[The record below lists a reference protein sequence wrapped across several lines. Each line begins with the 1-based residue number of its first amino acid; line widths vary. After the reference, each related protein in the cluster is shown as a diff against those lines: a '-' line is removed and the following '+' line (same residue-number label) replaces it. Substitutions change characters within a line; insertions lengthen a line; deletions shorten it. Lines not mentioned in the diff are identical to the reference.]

1 MKRKVIILTV
11 ALTLLACCL
20 TACRD
25 NCEEEV
31 DKKPV
36 IYLYP
41 EKETLVTVNLDYSGE
56 LTCTYPQ
63 YNDGW
68 TVTAHPDGM
77 ISDENGQTYNYLYWE
92 GKNDAKYDFSEGF
105 CVAGSDTA
113 AFLEDALNQ
122 LGLTRQEANEF
133 IVFWLP
139 MMQENPYNVISFQTE
154 AYTQSAKLFIQPVP
168 DTLIRVFMAWK
179 PMNNWVDIEPQL
191 LSGEER
197 AGFTVVEWGG
207 AQVGAK

>member
-1 MKRKVIILTV
+1 MKKKVIILTV
-11 ALTLLACCL
+11 VLTLLTCCL

-68 TVTAHPDGM
+68 TVTAHPNGM
-77 ISDENGQTYNYLYWE
+77 ISDANGQTYNYLYWE
-92 GKNDAKYDFSEGF
+92 GKSDAKYDFSKGF
-105 CVAGSDTA
+105 CVAGRDTA
-113 AFLEDALNQ
+113 TFLEDALDQ

-154 AYTQSAKLFIQPVP
+154 AYTQSANLFIQPVP

-197 AGFTVVEWGG
+197 TGFTVVEWGG
-207 AQVGAK
+207 AQVGTK